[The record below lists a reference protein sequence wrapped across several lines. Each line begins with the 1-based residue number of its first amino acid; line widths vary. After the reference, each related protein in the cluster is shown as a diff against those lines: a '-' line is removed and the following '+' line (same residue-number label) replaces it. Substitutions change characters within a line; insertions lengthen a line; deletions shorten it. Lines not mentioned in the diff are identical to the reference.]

1 MMRIQRSLDGLR
13 RGAVTL
19 LAALAGSFVVAG
31 CGSGGDD
38 SSGPVTPPGGDTSQF
53 RVVGTSVLDGA
64 VWQLNRPI
72 NIEFNQD
79 IDFQTVSLSTIQII
93 DNQGIPAVG
102 TFTPVTPQIV
112 QFQPRCPTDD
122 ANSNGGFGQ
131 GRSYRLTVL
140 AENAPGL
147 GGGVTVTNTAGD
159 RLQVGLNVG
168 FTTPQS
174 NDPLILFVDVVAGPP
189 QVRVRGLLGEPVDS
203 MSSSFVEFGDG
214 TSQFFAFDPNTS
226 TEPIG
231 VLPAGSL
238 VPLNLY
244 SRVEDQFSIV
254 LQFNQPVFAAT
265 SNVNSQLIGIE
276 YTYDPVPSTAQWFRV
291 PTRVDL
297 INNCTQT
304 GASVRVT
311 PTGIVPQN
319 STMRVVVREGFQD
332 LTGDRVLATQARVRF
347 ESDLADPM
355 GASPLDGSD
364 EILERFLIGGGGPD
378 SLEDTELPSPLPRAA
393 WSRDSNPDSLEAS
406 FDFDGTGGPGG
417 DFDWRI
423 RGGET
428 VFLDTAGDQ
437 ITGGPNGDP
446 FFTQPVF
453 NGVIDIDDLFIE
465 PSGTLVITGP
475 NPCTILATGN
485 VMIEGTIILDGG
497 DNTGVGTL
505 NTTNQPEEGA
515 AGNGGGGTGGVGSF
529 LTSQSTP
536 KGGDGNGAFD
546 VPGLGGG
553 GGETGFA
560 APGTCEKENRRGA
573 GGGGGQL
580 GPDTFYEF
588 TFNGMVQGFFQCQTL
603 VGLDGEPGFTGSP
616 DGRGAISQS
625 LAAVGGAYGPSP
637 FLDQRDD
644 NNFFGTMITAE
655 GTQILGELTSIWAG
669 AGGGAG
675 GDAVRSA
682 TFPLT
687 PFSPTGD
694 EKGSGGGGGA
704 GGLLVLAIG
713 DISLIGDGSITAD
726 GGFGGGGENLIFFD
740 RIGGGSGGGSGG
752 HIILSSAG
760 SITIESEATS
770 TTVGDFYNDDAA
782 APVHEKRP
790 LRALG
795 GQGGAGRESRC
806 GANEDGE
813 SQWRADAI
821 PLERFNGNANVP
833 PQEQN
838 VWLQCNRIDPC
849 SVIEPPEG
857 TVPGGGGDGG
867 PGIIQLHV
875 ADPRTQ
881 LLFPNQPANAFYAGV
896 DTAMGETWIDVTRSM
911 SPPPLGWSDPD
922 SEPDVMV
929 PFFSSRSEAFSKWI
943 PLGLARLEPGNPPV
957 GVVDQVEFE
966 FQGTDPVTGDVQRN
980 GTVATEL
987 APLIDFTALTIGGAP
1002 PSVNTETAVF
1012 TFPGGTISELYKR
1025 NAALTR
1031 EFAVRIRETGAG
1043 TGGTEFLV
1051 VSGEFNAAADQFL
1064 LTVDPRGPELLDLLL
1079 SLTAPE
1085 VQLVPF
1091 YFRLLTGGVNDS
1103 YPQNTTVNVT
1113 FDATIANPITA
1124 EPSADPL
1131 DSFSLGVIEDFTPD
1145 ITALNAATWDF
1156 VRFRVEFD
1164 LASTLGSE
1172 VDLGAPRPG
1181 LGYLRIPYRF

>member
-1 MMRIQRSLDGLR
+1 MMRIQRSLEGIR
-13 RGAVTL
+13 TGAVAL
-19 LAALAGSFVVAG
+19 LAALAGTFVVTA
-31 CGSGGDD
+31 CGSGSDG
-38 SSGPVTPPGGDTSQF
+38 SSGPVTPPGGNTDRFQ
-53 RVVGTSVLDGA
+53 VVGTSVLNGA
-64 VWQLNRPI
+64 VWQLNRAI
-72 NIEFNQD
+72 DIEFNQD

-102 TFTPVTPQIV
+102 TFTPVTPRIARV
-112 QFQPRCPTDD
+112 QPRCPTDD

-140 AENAPGL
+140 SENSSGL
-147 GGGVTVTNTAGD
+147 GGGVTVTNTAGE
-159 RLQVGLNVG
+159 RLQVGLNVS

-189 QVRVRGLLGEPVDS
+189 QVRVRGLLGEPADS
-203 MSSSFVEFGDG
+203 MISSFVEFGDG
-214 TSQFFAFDPNTS
+214 TTEFFAFDPNTS

-231 VLPAGSL
+231 VIGSL

-244 SRVEDQFSIV
+244 SRSDQQFSIV
-254 LQFNQPVFAAT
+254 LQFNQPVFAAS
-265 SNVNSQLIGIE
+265 SNVNSQRIGIE
-276 YTYDPVPSTAQWFRV
+276 YTYDAMPSTAQWFPV
-291 PTRVDL
+291 PGRVDL

-319 STMRVVVREGFQD
+319 STMRVVVREGFED
-332 LTGDRVLATQARVRF
+332 LTGDRVLASQARIRF
-347 ESDLADPM
+347 ESDLADPT

-364 EILERFLIGGGGPD
+364 EVLERFLIGGGGPD
-378 SLEDTELPSPLPRAA
+378 SLEDTELASPLPRAA
-393 WSRDSNPDSLEAS
+393 WSRDGNPGSLEAS
-406 FDFDGTGGPGG
+406 FDFEGTGGPSG

-428 VFLDTAGDQ
+428 AFLDTAGDQ

-453 NGVIDIDDLFIE
+453 NGVVDIDDLFIE
-465 PSGTLVITGP
+465 PGGRLVITGP

-485 VMIEGTIILDGG
+485 VLIEGEIIVDGG

-515 AGNGGGGTGGVGSF
+515 AGNAAGGTGGVGSF

-546 VPGLGGG
+546 VPGGGG
-553 GGETGFA
+553 RGGETGFA
-560 APGTCEKENRRGA
+560 PAGVCEKENRRGA

-580 GPDTFYEF
+580 GPFIFFEF
-588 TFNGMVQGFFQCQTL
+588 FRNGMSEGFFPAQAL
-603 VGLDGEPGFTGSP
+603 VGMDGEPGFTGSP
-616 DGRGAISQS
+616 DGRGAISQA
-625 LAAVGGAYGPSP
+625 LPAVGGEYGPSP
-637 FLDQRDD
+637 FLDQSDE
-644 NNFFGTMITAE
+644 NNFFGTMITAD
-655 GTQILGELTSIWAG
+655 GRQILGELTGVWAG

-713 DISLIGDGSITAD
+713 DISILGDGSITAD
-726 GGFGGGGENLIFFD
+726 GGYGGGGENLIFFD

-752 HIILSSAG
+752 HIVLSSAG
-760 SITIESEATS
+760 SITISSEATAAA
-770 TTVGDFYNDDAA
+770 TGDFYNDDPT
-782 APVHEKRP
+782 APLHEKRP

-795 GQGGAGRESRC
+795 GQGGAGRESEC

-813 SQWRADAI
+813 TQWRADAI
-821 PLERFNGNANVP
+821 PIERFLGNEFVP

-838 VWLQCNRIDPC
+838 VWQACNRIETC
-849 SVIEPPEG
+849 SVVEPPLG
-857 TVPGGGGDGG
+857 TTPGAGGDGG

-875 ADPRTQ
+875 ADPRNQ
-881 LLFPNQPANAFYAGV
+881 LLFPNSPANAFYANV
-896 DTAMGETWIDVTRSM
+896 DTMAGETWIDPTRSM
-911 SPPPLGWSDPD
+911 APPPLGWSSPD
-922 SEPDVMV
+922 GEPDVLV
-929 PFFSSRSEAFSKWI
+929 PFFSSRSEGFSKWI

-957 GVVDQVEFE
+957 GIVDQVEFE
-966 FQGTDPVTGDVQRN
+966 FDGTEPLTGEVIRN
-980 GTVATEL
+980 GTVAGEL

-1002 PSVNTETAVF
+1002 PSVNTETAAF
-1012 TFPGGTISELYKR
+1012 TFPGTGISELYKR

-1031 EFAVRIRETGAG
+1031 EFAVRIREAG
-1043 TGGTEFLV
+1043 SGLPGVEFLV
-1051 VSGEFNAAADQFL
+1051 VSGEYSSASDQFV
-1064 LTVDPRGPELLDLLL
+1064 LTVDPRGSELVDILLAL
-1079 SLTAPE
+1079 SSPE

-1091 YFRLLTGGVNDS
+1091 YFRLLTGGVEDS
-1103 YPQNTTVNVT
+1103 YPLNTSVAIT
-1113 FDATIANPITA
+1113 FDATIANPMTA
-1124 EPSADPL
+1124 EPSSDPA
-1131 DSFSLGVIEDFTPD
+1131 DSFSGGVVDNFATNIG
-1145 ITALNAATWDF
+1145 ALNAATWDF
-1156 VRFRVEFD
+1156 VRFRVVFD
-1164 LASTLGSE
+1164 LASTPGSE
-1172 VDLGAPRPG
+1172 VDLAAPRPG
-1181 LGYLRIPYRF
+1181 LGYLRLPYRF